1 MISIDDLNSISAGS
15 NPFEFEYTF
24 KNGKKSGVFLTVL
37 GEDAESVAVEQAAL
51 MASERARKET
61 IEAQG
66 GKHEWDAVKMGQKM
80 AAIRLVGWK
89 GINDPFTRENAEKL
103 CLGNQRIADEIIRH
117 SSEQANFIKL

>member
-1 MISIDDLNSISAGS
+1 MISIDALNSISAGA
-15 NPFEFEYTF
+15 NPYEFEYTF

-37 GEDAESVAVEQAAL
+37 GDECESVAVEQAAL
-51 MASERARKET
+51 WAAERARRET

-66 GKHEWDAVKMGQKM
+66 NKYEMDAIKMGQRM

-89 GINDPFTRENAEKL
+89 GIEDKFSRENAEKL
-103 CLGNQRIADEIIRH
+103 CLGNQRIADEIIKH